1 MHKYHGGRIMSS
13 KTAGRPREHDEVKRS
28 ALTIRTTPSIKDAIS
43 AAAERSGRSVTQEIE
58 LRLQESL
65 QAEQNA
71 GSPETH
77 RLLMS
82 SATTIAA
89 HEKIGRASGRDRV
102 CHDV

>member
-77 RLLMS
+77 RLLMRS
-82 SATTIAA
+82 
-89 HEKIGRASGRDRV
+89 EERRV
-102 CHDV
+102 GKECVSTCRSRWSPYH